1 MTAAPRSDILVEL
14 HVPDLGVAERFY
26 RRFAF
31 EVVREERPRDGDGYL
46 VMRRGSSLLSFWGG
60 TDAVRD
66 HEYFRRF
73 RRVRKRGYG
82 VEIVIP
88 VDDLESAHRAAVAAR
103 AVVAEPRVR
112 EWGARDFRVEDPFG
126 YYLRF
131 TEPHDPTRRSV
142 RRRAAHRPVSAPG
155 ARGRLRP

>member
-1 MTAAPRSDILVEL
+1 VTAAPRSDVLVEL
-14 HVPDLGVAERFY
+14 HVPDLRAAMRFY
-26 RRFAF
+26 RRFGF
-31 EVVREERPRDGDGYL
+31 EVVREESPRDGDGYL

-60 TDAVRD
+60 SDAVRD

-73 RRVRKRGYG
+73 RTVRKRGYG

-88 VDDLESAHRAAVAAR
+88 VDDLDAAHRVAVAAR

-112 EWGARDFRVEDPFG
+112 EWGSRDFRVEDPFG

-131 TEPHDPTRRSV
+131 TEPHDPTIRPAP
-142 RRRAAHRPVSAPG
+142 RRAARRPVSAPG
-155 ARGRLRP
+155 PRERGRP